1 MSTTP
6 EKVLLNGNAEE
17 IKQLELTIVQLKLEL
32 LMIDDSNSC
41 EGLKKIKTNFV
52 KVMIQRAEAQ
62 IQHLQE

>member
-6 EKVLLNGNAEE
+6 KEMLLNDNAEK

-32 LMIDDSNSC
+32 LMINDSESC
-41 EGLKKIKTNFV
+41 DGLKRIKTNFI

-62 IQHLQE
+62 LHNLQE